1 MTFLEAINKIHK
13 AVNELKIK
21 NADGEILLDEFGL
34 ARVGANM
41 SDRYDQ
47 VLEDLEVGKI
57 DVDGYYQEMMALI
70 LSYREF
76 EAAAKLENIIQEQ
89 SAKQN
94 ESTLA
99 KQDSL
104 SLDAQGK

>member
-21 NADGEILLDEFGL
+21 NAAGEILLDEFGL

-70 LSYREF
+70 WSYQEF
-76 EAAAKLENIIQEQ
+76 HAAAKLDQIIQEQ
-89 SAKQN
+89 RAKQN
-94 ESTLA
+94 QSSGA
-99 KQDSL
+99 K
-104 SLDAQGK
+104 